1 MELGNFGKHTLLTG
15 AGFSRNWGGYTTPE
29 MMEKILG
36 HLQENEES
44 RTFWLTVPSFE
55 EGLAQARAGGVSP
68 DAIQHIERAV
78 LEVFKSL
85 DRQLQGFHGPWF
97 HGVEKL
103 LAQIFWRAAPGI
115 APDTGYLFTLN
126 QDLLIERRFLN
137 ASGLQARDPSL
148 PGIRPLPNSRI
159 FSSNMPNEYDAIVA
173 TVENDLSNIRLK
185 RNFNYIKLH
194 GSFNWRSETG
204 DELMVMGNKKSEQIS
219 ESPLLGW
226 YHEVFKNVLFA
237 GDIRM
242 MIIGYGFGDEHINE
256 VIAQGISEHGLRIL
270 VWGRQYGYDWI
281 RSKHLGDE
289 IVAGLIDT
297 ESREMVEVFPGTQEV
312 TESYHTIC
320 RSFFQI
326 STPR

>member
-15 AGFSRNWGGYTTPE
+15 AGFSRNWRGYTAPE

-36 HLQENEES
+36 HLQDNEES
-44 RTFWLTVPSFE
+44 RAFWLAVPSFE
-55 EGLAQARAGGVSP
+55 EGVAQARAGEVSP
-68 DAIQHIERAV
+68 EAIQHIERAV

-97 HGVEKL
+97 PGVEKL
-103 LAQIFWRAAPGI
+103 LAQFYWRAAPGI

-126 QDLLIERRFLN
+126 QDILIERRFMN
-137 ASGLQARDPSL
+137 AHVHPIRDPTL
-148 PGIRPLPNSRI
+148 PGIRPNPGSHF
-159 FSSNMPNEYDAIVA
+159 FSSITPNEYDAIVA
-173 TVENDLSNIRLK
+173 TVEGDPSNIHLRK
-185 RNFNYIKLH
+185 KFNYIKLH

-204 DELMVMGNKKSEQIS
+204 DELMVMGNKKSEQIT

-226 YHEVFKNVLFA
+226 YHKVFKNVLFA
-237 GDIRM
+237 GDIRL

-256 VIAQGISEHGLRIL
+256 VIAKGISEHGLRIL

-297 ESREMVEVFPGTQEV
+297 ESREMMEVFPGTQEE
-312 TESYHTIC
+312 TESYRSIC
-320 RSFFQI
+320 RSFF
-326 STPR
+326 